1 MFNKTAFNHVLA
13 LVWMGQDVLFM
24 TGTTLDTLCCFK
36 SGVTHSAEMTIWIFF
51 SLSQWSLVPN
61 IFHRLLHVHLL
72 MLFVNC
78 PLWKNFNF
86 SFIQLIKIL
95 SDCLHTENYFTCCTY
110 VEYFFIDIYFY
121 FGNPPQLTGQWCLI
135 NPSLWPIYK
144 IILIDWKSC

>member
-36 SGVTHSAEMTIWIFF
+36 SGVTDSVETAIWIFL
-51 SLSQWSLVPN
+51 SLSQWSLAPN
-61 IFHRLLHVHLL
+61 IFHSLLHVHLL

-95 SDCLHTENYFTCCTY
+95 SDCLHTENYLY
-110 VEYFFIDIYFY
+110 LRRAFFYWHLF
-121 FGNPPQLTGQWCLI
+121 L
-135 NPSLWPIYK
+135 LWQPTTT
-144 IILIDWKSC
+144 DWSVMLN